1 MDNRVLLSRQFTVVK
16 WGAGTQFCKF
26 TKLQKYRNSLSLSK
40 ILQSHPNDKKE
51 TKIVK
56 LYQQVF
62 LKGAMDK
69 KARGDICAHF
79 LCFLTDFSEIFSIS
93 FF

>member
-51 TKIVK
+51 KKIVK

-62 LKGAMDK
+62 FKFPIEVKCCWDFVK
-69 KARGDICAHF
+69 KNLLVSQILSH
-79 LCFLTDFSEIFSIS
+79 EKEP
-93 FF
+93 

>member
-51 TKIVK
+51 KKIVK

-62 LKGAMDK
+62 FK
-69 KARGDICAHF
+69 
-79 LCFLTDFSEIFSIS
+79 IS
-93 FF
+93 N

>member
-62 LKGAMDK
+62 LKFPIEVKCCWDFVK
-69 KARGDICAHF
+69 KNLLVSQILSH
-79 LCFLTDFSEIFSIS
+79 EKEP
-93 FF
+93 